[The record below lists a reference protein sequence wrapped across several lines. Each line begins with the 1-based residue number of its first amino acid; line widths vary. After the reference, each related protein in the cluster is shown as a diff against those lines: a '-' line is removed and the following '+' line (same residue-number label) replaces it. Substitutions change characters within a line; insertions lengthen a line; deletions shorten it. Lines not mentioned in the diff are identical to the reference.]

1 MIDVLPLV
9 DGFAKDTI
17 RERHWEEA
25 IALSKH
31 DIPYASENFVLKNL
45 LDANLLKIAED
56 CEDIADN
63 ADKQFKLETQ
73 LKKEISAHY
82 DSRDLTIMP
91 YQGAPATIG
100 GDIQEIQQEI
110 EEHLQMLQQFAVM
123 RHVGPF
129 RNEVKEK
136 ISILSH
142 VSDTIER
149 WLKVQ
154 NMWQTLVTVFI
165 GGDIAKQLPQE
176 SQRF

>member
-1 MIDVLPLV
+1 
-9 DGFAKDTI
+9 
-17 RERHWEEA
+17 
-25 IALSKH
+25 
-31 DIPYASENFVLKNL
+31 
-45 LDANLLKIAED
+45 
-56 CEDIADN
+56 
-63 ADKQFKLETQ
+63 
-73 LKKEISAHY
+73 
-82 DSRDLTIMP
+82 
-91 YQGAPATIG
+91 
-100 GDIQEIQQEI
+100 
-110 EEHLQMLQQFAVM
+110 MLQQFAVM

>member
-31 DIPYASENFVLKNL
+31 DIPYASETFVLKNL

-82 DSRDLTIMP
+82 DTRDLTIMP

-100 GDIQEIQQEI
+100 GDIQDIQ
-110 EEHLQMLQQFAVM
+110 
-123 RHVGPF
+123 
-129 RNEVKEK
+129 
-136 ISILSH
+136 
-142 VSDTIER
+142 
-149 WLKVQ
+149 
-154 NMWQTLVTVFI
+154 
-165 GGDIAKQLPQE
+165 
-176 SQRF
+176 